1 MSKQNTNL
9 EQVMLDAKEMKSFM
23 QTSVKESVMES
34 LQPRINSIV
43 SQKLAEMDCD
53 DDENMDEDFDFA
65 SLMQE
70 VEDEHDSDEPM
81 DDAPMGDEPTGDEP
95 MGDEALVS
103 DMTATELMDFIKD
116 AVKQAIG
123 GDEAPEEDA
132 TDMMGDDME
141 DKDEV
146 EEGIYESD
154 LDAILAEIE
163 DEGYDKG
170 EDKDEKLME
179 QVKFLKKELADSQ
192 KSNTIYKKSLM
203 EAKLL
208 FSQLV
213 YTNKLLAESEISKD
227 NIVKFAEIIEK
238 TKTPEEVKNLYEAI
252 RQSLTSNKS
261 KKVKEVKP
269 QSIKESWGL
278 GSNKI
283 LPKQTTNKPLNESA
297 NPFTQWKINAGI
309 IKNK

>member
-283 LPKQTTNKPLNESA
+283 LPKQTINKPLNESA